1 MNCEKGG
8 RRNQFLDQWLKE
20 FGWLQTRGS
29 GDDLL
34 MICTVIVE
42 NSVALCLTLTM
53 LFRLSHSVKINHT
66 LIKSWVVNTLM
77 S

>member
-42 NSVALCLTLTM
+42 NREALCLIDVDYALP
-53 LFRLSHSVKINHT
+53 FISFCQK
-66 LIKSWVVNTLM
+66 LITH
-77 S
+77 

>member
-20 FGWLQTRGS
+20 LGWLQTRGS

-42 NSVALCLTLTM
+42 NSEALCLMLTM
-53 LFRLSHSVKINHT
+53 PFRLSHFVKN
-66 LIKSWVVNTLM
+66 
-77 S
+77 

>member
-42 NSVALCLTLTM
+42 NSEALCLTLTM
-53 LFRLSHSVKINHT
+53 LFRLSHSVKN
-66 LIKSWVVNTLM
+66 
-77 S
+77 